1 VLAASEG
8 QNQWVTARPVASI
21 GNENAGWFPP
31 YNDREGAMQKRR
43 RFKQIESL
51 RERLSA
57 FARNARVQAT
67 RLHPGPERDAL
78 LKKARQAD
86 TASHI
91 DSWANSS
98 GLQPPK

>member
-1 VLAASEG
+1 MRTL
-8 QNQWVTARPVASI
+8 VA
-21 GNENAGWFPP
+21 FPP

-57 FARNARVQAT
+57 FARYARVQAT